1 MIMAPHANNRYAAEG
16 RDDDGTAGDAPADA
30 RDVTPDGKPSNKNAV
45 AENAPGEQTTHSTPV
60 GRTDNSQILPDF
72 SLRAG
77 PRASIPFPRMTPQ
90 PPRRAG
96 IPVAAGGIDG
106 SAPDD
111 VPAPAQS
118 HDTVVTLANVAIDA
132 PLADTTGYSSVPADN
147 LAETASRTLSTG
159 TDART
164 ADRRRLANNLD
175 LTKRSP
181 QTEEGPREL
190 LTRTDQAS
198 GRSCYSFLRRFLCSL
213 SMRRCQHEPALPSS
227 KQNMKTDFSHTAN
240 TDIN

>member
-1 MIMAPHANNRYAAEG
+1 MAPHANNRYAAEG

-30 RDVTPDGKPSNKNAV
+30 RDVTPDGKPPNRNVA
-45 AENAPGEQTTHSTPV
+45 AENEPEARTTRSNPDD
-60 GRTDNSQILPDF
+60 RTDNSKILADF

-96 IPVAAGGIDG
+96 IPVAAAGIDG

-118 HDTVVTLANVAIDA
+118 HDTVVTLANVAIDTR
-132 PLADTTGYSSVPADN
+132 LADTTGYSSVPADN
-147 LAETASRTLSTG
+147 LAETAARTLSTG

-164 ADRRRLANNLD
+164 ADRRLLANNLD

-198 GRSCYSFLRRFLCSL
+198 GRSCDSFPRRFRCSL
-213 SMRRCQHEPALPSS
+213 AMRRCQHEPALPSA
-227 KQNMKTDFSHTAN
+227 KQNTKTHFSHTAN